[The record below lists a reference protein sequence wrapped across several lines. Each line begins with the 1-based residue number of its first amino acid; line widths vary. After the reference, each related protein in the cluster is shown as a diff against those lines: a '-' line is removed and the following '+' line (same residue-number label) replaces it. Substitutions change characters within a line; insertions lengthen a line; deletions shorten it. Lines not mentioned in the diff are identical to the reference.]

1 MYLADESTMLGVR
14 VPSADC
20 EVAVYG
26 PAVPRQAL
34 GERIVLTIIVLALLT
49 VCLTL
54 VTASWAPERA
64 EAAAGLLFGV
74 AAPAPDA
81 DAHDTAFRR
90 ETGSGAHL
98 AGSPVSIAP
107 GRAAAD

>member
-1 MYLADESTMLGVR
+1 MYLADEATMLGVR
-14 VPSADC
+14 LPPADC
-20 EVAVYG
+20 EVGVYG
-26 PAVPRQAL
+26 PAVPRRAL
-34 GERIVLTIIVLALLT
+34 GERIVLTIVVLALLA

-54 VTASWAPERA
+54 VAAPWAPARA
-64 EAAAGLLFGV
+64 QAAAELLFGEAV
-74 AAPAPDA
+74 PAPVA
-81 DAHDTAFRR
+81 HAHDTAFRR